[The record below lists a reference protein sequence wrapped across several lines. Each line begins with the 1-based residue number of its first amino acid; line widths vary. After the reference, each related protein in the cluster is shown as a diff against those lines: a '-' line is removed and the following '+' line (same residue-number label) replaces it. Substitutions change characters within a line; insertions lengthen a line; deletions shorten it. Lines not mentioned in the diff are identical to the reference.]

1 MMSYELK
8 KTLAQRIASM
18 VVRLG
23 SVGEFRDNA
32 SWNEIVEEE
41 LQRFS
46 RYDSAERSLAF
57 LRYRRFLLA
66 TIENM
71 EGVREEEFSKFHLLP
86 VLKEGRRFITLDKI
100 GLRMLAANAKSRR
113 NTKDENAVIG
123 EKFRDLEAFFDFE
136 GLARGQKWKRGVVV
150 RTVQT
155 EPTFTSYSELRIQN
169 GSRLDA

>member
-1 MMSYELK
+1 MNHAFARITSKGLSNVNSHMIQGLLTTCERYNTFDILVKHVTLFPWRSMSYELK

-23 SVGEFRDNA
+23 SAGEFRDNA
-32 SWNEIVEEE
+32 SWNEIVVEE

-46 RYDSAERSLAF
+46 RHDSAERSLAF

-123 EKFRDLEAFFDFE
+123 EKF
-136 GLARGQKWKRGVVV
+136 
-150 RTVQT
+150 
-155 EPTFTSYSELRIQN
+155 
-169 GSRLDA
+169 